1 MAATT
6 ELGKAYVQIIP
17 SAKGISGKITE
28 ALGGESA
35 SAGQAAG
42 ESWAQKLVS
51 TAKKALVAAGIG
63 KLISMSLTEGAAL
76 EQALGGV
83 ETLYGNAADTIKAYA
98 KDAFRTAGLSANDYM
113 EQSTSFAAALV
124 SSLSGDTAAAAEAA
138 NTALTDMADNANKM
152 GTDMEAIQNAY
163 QGFAKGNY
171 TMLDNLMSLAYGR
184 DYALGD
190 TLPVVEPAL
199 GLRARAQVT
208 AVRLIYEGASRVL
221 QPVFGNF
228 TMF

>member
-42 ESWAQKLVS
+42 ESWAKKLVS

-76 EQALGGV
+76 EQAIGGV
-83 ETLYGNAADTIKAYA
+83 ETLYGDAAETIKAYA

-171 TMLDNLMSLAYGR
+171 TINNLMSA
-184 DYALGD
+184 A
-190 TLPVVEPAL
+190 
-199 GLRARAQVT
+199 
-208 AVRLIYEGASRVL
+208 
-221 QPVFGNF
+221 
-228 TMF
+228 